1 MASSVL
7 IKNVG
12 IASENEV
19 KRSPHDILI
28 VDGIYRE
35 IAPSSEANFDVPT
48 GTEVFD
54 TADKLMMPGMF
65 DAHVHFREPGQEA
78 KENIASGCA
87 AAVNGG
93 ITGVTMMPNTSP
105 AIDNATTVQRVLE
118 TAAKVSPIQVLTSGC
133 LTVGRE
139 GKKMASIKGMLDQ
152 GVTMLTD
159 DGDAVPNPMLLLNTM
174 RYAHELGAMFASHC
188 EVLELAGPRA
198 LNEGVQ
204 SYKLG
209 IVGSHQIAEEICIS
223 RDIQIAHAVG
233 AHLHIQHVSSMNGLK
248 IINFWRHE
256 MGANVTCE
264 VSPHHLLF
272 NDQDI
277 GDFDTHYKMNPPL
290 RTAEDNEF
298 LQKALI
304 NGEFD
309 LIATDHAPHT
319 PFEKAQNFEDA
330 PNGITGLDTAVIC
343 LFDAFIATGRFDW
356 NLIVKRYA
364 SKPRELMRQDS
375 ISVTVG
381 EKANF
386 LIFNEKGETTFTPEY
401 MQSKAENTPYLNK
414 TLKGAIEMVGLNEEI
429 LVNRL
434 S

>member
-1 MASSVL
+1 MSTSLL

-12 IASENEV
+12 IASEHEV
-19 KRSPHDILI
+19 KRTCHDVLI
-28 VDGIYRE
+28 VNGVYKE
-35 IAPSSEANFDVPT
+35 VVPSSEAGF
-48 GTEVFD
+48 
-54 TADKLMMPGMF
+54 TAPEGCRVIDAEGKLMMPGMF

-105 AIDNATTVQRVLE
+105 SIDNASVVQRVLE
-118 TAAKVSPIQVLTSGC
+118 MAEKVSPIQVLTSGC
-133 LTVGRE
+133 LTKDRE
-139 GKKMASIKGMLDQ
+139 GKEMANILGMLEG

-174 RYAHELGAMFASHC
+174 RYAKELGAFFASHC
-188 EVLELAGPRA
+188 EVPELAGPRA

-209 IVGSHQIAEEICIS
+209 IVGSPKIAEEICIS
-223 RDIQIAHAVG
+223 RDIQIAHAAG
-233 AHLHIQHVSSMNGLK
+233 AHLHIQHVSSMEGLK

-264 VSPHHLLF
+264 VSPHHLIF

-277 GDFDTHYKMNPPL
+277 ADFDTHYKMNPPL
-290 RTAEDNEF
+290 RTAEDNAF
-298 LQKALI
+298 LVKALKE
-304 NGEFD
+304 GSFD

-319 PFEKAQNFEDA
+319 VFEKAQNFVDA
-330 PNGITGLDTAVIC
+330 PNGITGLDSAVIC
-343 LFDAFIATGRFDW
+343 LYDKFISAGEFDW
-356 NLIVKRYA
+356 DLIVKRY
-364 SKPRELMRQDS
+364 SVEPRKLMRQDA

-386 LIFNEKGETTFTPEY
+386 LIFNEKGSTTFTPDY
-401 MQSKAENTPYLNK
+401 MQSKAQNTPYLNK
-414 TLKGAIEMVGLNEEI
+414 TLKGSIDTVVLGEDVLI
-429 LVNRL
+429 DR
-434 S
+434 

>member
-1 MASSVL
+1 MPASIL
-7 IKNVG
+7 IKQVG
-12 IASENEV
+12 IASATEV
-19 KRSPHDILI
+19 SRAPHDVLI
-28 VDGIYRE
+28 VDGVYRE
-35 IAPSSEANFDVPT
+35 IAPSNEANFSIPENTHTIDGEGKV
-48 GTEVFD
+48 
-54 TADKLMMPGMF
+54 MMPGMF

-78 KENIASGCA
+78 KENIESGCA

-93 ITGVTMMPNTSP
+93 ITGVTMMPNTAPS
-105 AIDNATTVQRVLE
+105 IDDATTVKRVLE
-118 TAAKVSPIQVLTSGC
+118 TAAKVSPIQMLTSGC
-133 LTVGRE
+133 LTKNRE
-139 GKKMASIKGMLDQ
+139 GHEMASISGMLDQ

-174 RYAHELGAMFASHC
+174 RYAKELGAFFASHC
-188 EVLELAGPRA
+188 EVPELAGPRA

-209 IVGSHQIAEEICIS
+209 IVGSPQIAEEICIS
-223 RDIQIAHAVG
+223 RDIQIAHAAG

-277 GDFDTHYKMNPPL
+277 ADFDTHYKMNPPL
-290 RTAEDNEF
+290 RTAEDNAY
-298 LQKALI
+298 LQQALI
-304 NGEFD
+304 DGHFD

-319 PFEKAQNFEDA
+319 PFEKAQNFQDA
-330 PNGITGLDTAVIC
+330 PNGITGLDSAVIC

-356 NLIVKRYA
+356 DLIVKRY
-364 SKPRELMRQDS
+364 STKPRELMRQDA

-381 EKANF
+381 EQANF
-386 LIFNEKGETTFTPEY
+386 LVFNESGETTFTPEY
-401 MQSKAENTPYLNK
+401 MKSKAENTPYLNK
-414 TLKGAIEMVGLNEEI
+414 TLKGSIDVVGLGSEL
-429 LVNRL
+429 LVER
-434 S
+434 